1 MPAAYES
8 HGDVLNR
15 DHAAFQCDR
24 SVFDTEVYYTV
35 RNVDTGVFERSV
47 RIGGLMSQYGERDTR
62 RYHGPWASL
71 CLMLCLMI
79 SACEP
84 SAERSSSSPP
94 ETGESSGPRDGFGSR
109 LGTDVTAQPGRSR
122 EQQRDEVPKI
132 VAFGDSLTAGA
143 GVTPEE
149 SYPVQLQRRLD
160 KAGYRYRVV
169 NAGVS
174 GDTTAGGVRRVDWI
188 LKSRPELVIVE
199 LGANDGLRGL
209 AIDHARANLEE
220 IIRRLQAAGVKVV
233 LAGMKLPPNYG
244 ADYTA
249 RFAAMYEEL
258 SNKYRLIAMP
268 FFLEGVGGQAK
279 LNQTD
284 GIHPTG
290 AGYRIIVDNLMPV
303 LEPLLSKAP
312 VAG

>member
-1 MPAAYES
+1 MNPTR
-8 HGDVLNR
+8 HN
-15 DHAAFQCDR
+15 F
-24 SVFDTEVYYTV
+24 SV
-35 RNVDTGVFERSV
+35 GW
-47 RIGGLMSQYGERDTR
+47 M
-62 RYHGPWASL
+62 
-71 CLMLCLMI
+71 
-79 SACEP
+79 
-84 SAERSSSSPP
+84 
-94 ETGESSGPRDGFGSR
+94 
-109 LGTDVTAQPGRSR
+109 
-122 EQQRDEVPKI
+122 
-132 VAFGDSLTAGA
+132 
-143 GVTPEE
+143 
-149 SYPVQLQRRLD
+149 

-209 AIDHARANLEE
+209 AIDHARANLED

-258 SNKYRLIAMP
+258 ANKYRVTAMP
-268 FFLEGVGGQAK
+268 FFLEGVGGQAA
-279 LNQTD
+279 LNQAD

-290 AGYRIIVDNLMPV
+290 AGYRVIVDNLMPV

-312 VAG
+312 RCRLEMRHRHGRATSTNGQDFLKKVSYTP